1 MSRRLSVA
9 DERWSIRG
17 SFTISRGSKTEAH
30 VIVATIEDDGLVG
43 RGEAVPYARYGES
56 VEQAMA
62 AVDSIAADIAGG
74 LDRDGLVARLPAGA
88 ARNAVDCA
96 LWDLEAKKAGVSAAD
111 LAGVTLPDTMVT
123 AFTLG
128 LGTPD
133 AMAEAARQAA
143 DRPLLK
149 LKLGG
154 GDDLARVAAVRAAA
168 PDARLV
174 VDANEAWSVDNVRDW
189 GPDLAALGVEMIEQ
203 PVPADADEGLTGVSC
218 PVALCADESC
228 HGIDSLDGLL
238 GKYQMINIK
247 LDKTGGLT
255 EALRLRAAAEARGL
269 GIMVGCMLA
278 TSLAMAPAMLVASSA
293 TVVDLDGPLLLAE
306 DRQPG
311 LHFDGAR
318 ILPPPRALWG

>member
-9 DERWSIRG
+9 EERWPIRG

-30 VIVATIEDDGLVG
+30 VIVATIEEDGVVG
-43 RGEAVPYARYGES
+43 RGEAVPYARYGDS

-62 AVDSIAADIAGG
+62 SVVSISPDIAEG
-74 LDRDGLVARLPAGA
+74 LDRNGLVDRLPAGA

-96 LWDLEAKKAGVSAAD
+96 LWDLEAKKAGKSAAE
-111 LAGVTLPDTMVT
+111 LAGVTLPDSMVT
-123 AFTLG
+123 AYTLG
-128 LGTPD
+128 LGAPD

-154 GDDLARVAAVRAAA
+154 GDDLTRVAAVRAAA
-168 PDARLV
+168 PQSRLV

-203 PVPADADEGLTGVSC
+203 PVPSDADDGLAGISS

-228 HGIDSLDGLL
+228 HGIDSLDRLL

-247 LDKTGGLT
+247 LDKAGGLT

-278 TSLAMAPAMLVASSA
+278 TSLAMAPAMLVAA
-293 TVVDLDGPLLLAE
+293 TAKVVDLDGPLLLAE

-311 LHFDGAR
+311 LRFDGAR
-318 ILPPPRALWG
+318 ILPPPSALWG